1 MKPFL
6 KELAEKMIALH
17 PRMDHL
23 TFVFPNRRA
32 ALYFQNYLSLALAQP
47 QWAPQMV
54 SIEEYFKKQSALL
67 EPDRLT
73 LIFRLYSVY
82 SDILKSD
89 ESFDR
94 FYFWGDML
102 LRDFDE
108 IDKYLVNAPQLFTDL
123 SKIKELDETF
133 DYLTDEQKRFL
144 QNFWV
149 HFEEKPSFSKEQFLR
164 MWKQLPEVYT
174 KFTKALRKEGLGY
187 EGMIHRDVA
196 ERFLKDKGTETEF
209 SNV

>member
-6 KELAEKMIALH
+6 KELAERMIA
-17 PRMDHL
+17 DHSRLDQL

-32 ALYFQNYLSLALAQP
+32 ALYFQNYLSSGLTQP
-47 QWAPQMV
+47 QWAPQLF
-54 SIEEYFKKQSALL
+54 SIEEFFKRNSDLL

-82 SDILKSD
+82 GEVLKQE

-94 FYFWGDML
+94 FYFWGDLL

-108 IDKYLVNAPQLFTDL
+108 IDKYLVNGPQLFTDL

-133 DYLTDEQKRFL
+133 DYLT
-144 QNFWV
+144 
-149 HFEEKPSFSKEQFLR
+149 EE
-164 MWKQLPEVYT
+164 
-174 KFTKALRKEGLGY
+174 
-187 EGMIHRDVA
+187 
-196 ERFLKDKGTETEF
+196 
-209 SNV
+209 